1 MTLAQGGGG
10 WNQSIEKYSWERSD
24 IGLNIRSWYKYVQR
38 AKRNHLC
45 SFVGTISHQIDIS
58 LLKRLWEQCLT
69 KYILIKIETIK
80 KEKIN
85 KSLTEKYIY
94 EILIREDKQQAGLD
108 RKRK

>member
-1 MTLAQGGGG
+1 M
-10 WNQSIEKYSWERSD
+10 R
-24 IGLNIRSWYKYVQR
+24 
-38 AKRNHLC
+38 
-45 SFVGTISHQIDIS
+45 TISHQIDIS